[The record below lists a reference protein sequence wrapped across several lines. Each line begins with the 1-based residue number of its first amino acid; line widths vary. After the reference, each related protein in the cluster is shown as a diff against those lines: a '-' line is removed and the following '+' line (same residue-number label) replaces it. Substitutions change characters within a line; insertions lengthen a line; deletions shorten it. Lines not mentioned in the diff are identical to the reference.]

1 MNYMLTSGIAGRQNI
16 EFALERYKRL
26 LTDKLGKEV
35 GEIVYRSTGG
45 MDSVD
50 RLWELERL
58 YSGRSQEDIDRERSG
73 K

>member
-1 MNYMLTSGIAGRQNI
+1 MLTSGIAGRQNI